1 MLTDQYL
8 NREVKNMMSEVY
20 VIISNF
26 ESRFK
31 IQSIC
36 STKEKVVEVY
46 QLLDS
51 GKPDCIIRESVGPF
65 NTKYYSLD
73 SDGNKLFK
81 EQLYVEKRPVL
92 A

>member
-1 MLTDQYL
+1 MI
-8 NREVKNMMSEVY
+8 SEVY

-36 STKEKVVEVY
+36 TKEKVVEIY

-51 GKPDCIIRESVGPF
+51 GKPDSIIRESVGPF

-73 SDGNKLFK
+73 DDGNKLFK

>member
-1 MLTDQYL
+1 MI
-8 NREVKNMMSEVY
+8 SEVY

-36 STKEKVVEVY
+36 TKKKVVEVY

-51 GKPDCIIRESVGPF
+51 GKPDSIIRESVGPF

-73 SDGNKLFK
+73 ADGNKLFK

-92 A
+92 T

>member
-1 MLTDQYL
+1 MI
-8 NREVKNMMSEVY
+8 SEVY

-73 SDGNKLFK
+73 ADGNKLFK

-92 A
+92 T

>member
-1 MLTDQYL
+1 
-8 NREVKNMMSEVY
+8 MSEVY

-26 ESRFK
+26 ENRFK

-36 STKEKVVEVY
+36 TKEKVVEVY

-51 GKPDCIIRESVGPF
+51 VKPDSIIRESVGPF

-73 SDGNKLFK
+73 EDGNKLFK

-92 A
+92 T

>member
-1 MLTDQYL
+1 MI
-8 NREVKNMMSEVY
+8 SEVY

-36 STKEKVVEVY
+36 TKEKVVEIY

-51 GKPDCIIRESVGPF
+51 GKPDSIIRESVGPF

-73 SDGNKLFK
+73 DDGNKLFK

-92 A
+92 T

>member
-1 MLTDQYL
+1 
-8 NREVKNMMSEVY
+8 MSEVY

-26 ESRFK
+26 ENRFK

-36 STKEKVVEVY
+36 TKEKVVEVY

-51 GKPDCIIRESVGPF
+51 VKPDSIIRESVGPF

-73 SDGNKLFK
+73 ADGNKLFK

>member
-1 MLTDQYL
+1 MI
-8 NREVKNMMSEVY
+8 SEVY

-36 STKEKVVEVY
+36 TKEKVVEIY

-51 GKPDCIIRESVGPF
+51 GKPDSIIRESVGPF

-73 SDGNKLFK
+73 EDGNKLFK

>member
-1 MLTDQYL
+1 
-8 NREVKNMMSEVY
+8 MMSEVY

-26 ESRFK
+26 ENRFK

-36 STKEKVVEVY
+36 TKEKVVEIY

-51 GKPDCIIRESVGPF
+51 VKPDSIIRESVGPF

-73 SDGNKLFK
+73 EDGNKLFK

>member
-1 MLTDQYL
+1 
-8 NREVKNMMSEVY
+8 MMSEVY

-36 STKEKVVEVY
+36 TKEKVVEVY

-51 GKPDCIIRESVGPF
+51 GKPDSIIRESVGPF

-73 SDGNKLFK
+73 ADGNKLFK
-81 EQLYVEKRPVL
+81 EQLYVEKRTVL
-92 A
+92 T

>member
-1 MLTDQYL
+1 MI
-8 NREVKNMMSEVY
+8 SEVY

-36 STKEKVVEVY
+36 TKEKVVEVY

-51 GKPDCIIRESVGPF
+51 GKPDSIIRESVGPF

-73 SDGNKLFK
+73 DDGNKLFK